1 MADFRRLPRAITK
14 AGQIKGAGGRHEKDD
29 RRRVDDRSGYVLG
42 WANER
47 KINALLRRAS
57 VIQDQLN
64 TLAATEKTLKDEAAR
79 ASDRAQILA
88 ALTPDGR
95 FHRDRL
101 AAAGQPDRGPEGREK
116 RPGGGIRRASAPG
129 PRAKQGQGADQLGR
143 GRAEKGHRE
152 HRGSGQQDRVGSF
165 GPGNG
170 PAGRSPSRNANWP
183 APASRESLT

>member
-47 KINALLRRAS
+47 KISALLRRAS
-57 VIQDQLN
+57 AIQDQLN
-64 TLAATEKTLKDEAAR
+64 TLAATEKTLKDEATR
-79 ASDRAQILA
+79 ANDRAQILA
-88 ALTPDGR
+88 ALSQTAD
-95 FHRDRL
+95 FTEIDW
-101 AAAGQPDRGPEGREK
+101 QPLVNQIADLKAEK
-116 RPGGGIRRASAPG
+116 RDLEEASAELQ
-129 PRAKQGQGADQLGR
+129 RLDRELKQGQGADQLGR

-152 HRGSGQQDRVGSF
+152 HRRPGQQDRVGPF

-170 PAGRSPSRNANWP
+170 PAGARRAGMRIGPTLLRGN
-183 APASRESLT
+183 R